1 MNERKA
7 LALSALFLMGIMVI
21 MNFIIYKIDI
31 VVEKETGISLWPQVF
46 AVSVIMCFLMTFAFI
61 ITREPKLKSK
71 VIK

>member
-7 LALSALFLMGIMVI
+7 LTLAALFLMGIIVI

-31 VVEKETGISLWPQVF
+31 VVEKETGISLWPPVF
-46 AVSVIMCFLMTFAFI
+46 AVSVTMCFLMTFAFI

-71 VIK
+71 VVK